1 MEYRSSEV
9 KAGLFIFISMIG
21 LVAMIFMMGNIQDY
35 FKPRKML
42 KVVFN
47 FTGGMEV
54 GAPVRYAG
62 LDIGSVKDIELLG
75 SKDEKGSDRVTVIA
89 EINPA
94 IIIKKN
100 SVAMIKTAGLMG
112 GLYIDIRPGTQG
124 SPELAANEKL
134 IGQDSFEIAKIG
146 DMATEVILEIRRFT
160 KLTEDLVTDVR
171 NTLEGV
177 RLSVSHMD
185 SVVMENRP
193 AIKANMDNALKVS
206 GKLSNF
212 LDKNSGKLGSTF
224 EHVASVSEKA
234 DKLLTDKDTE
244 IREIIS
250 QLHNMSREMEI
261 LMADTR
267 PGVTSLINSMETNA
281 QEITL
286 DIDRTATSVAQT
298 LDQGNSIMVE
308 NRRSLLELVKNMNET
323 SRNLKSLTEDLKRNP
338 WKLVRKSD
346 DVPVAS
352 DEVSTSG
359 KPDTRMKRLD
369 KVSAR

>member
-9 KAGLFIFISMIG
+9 KAGLFIFISLVG

-42 KVVFN
+42 RIVFN

-75 SKDEKGSDRVTVIA
+75 SNEEKGMDRVAVIA

-100 SVAMIKTAGLMG
+100 SIAMIKTAGLMG
-112 GLYIDIRPGTQG
+112 GLYIDIRPGTKG
-124 SPELAANEKL
+124 SPELAANEEL
-134 IGQDSFEIAKIG
+134 MGQDSFEIAKIG

-160 KLTEDLVTDVR
+160 RLTEDLFAEVKT
-171 NTLEGV
+171 TLKGV
-177 RLSVSHMD
+177 RQSVSHID
-185 SVVMENRP
+185 SVVMQNKP

-281 QEITL
+281 QEITT
-286 DIDRTATSVAQT
+286 DIGRTATSVAQT

-308 NRRSLLELVKNMNET
+308 NRRSLLELIKNMNET
-323 SRNLKSLTEDLKRNP
+323 SRNLKSLSDDLKRNP

-346 DVPVAS
+346 DVPVKPA
-352 DEVSTSG
+352 EVSNSG
-359 KPDTRMKRLD
+359 KPDTRMRRLD
-369 KVSAR
+369 KVSSR